1 MSAPDEGS
9 VTIMGETE
17 RHGRSGRDFS
27 STWVPQPQRAI
38 GGHSE
43 RHGRVSSWVLVFMVI
58 AAFCVGGVAII
69 EQLWWLFWVCVGV
82 VVGAVPAGKFV
93 GIMDDA
99 V

>member
-27 STWVPQPQRAI
+27 STWVPQPQQTIAGRA
-38 GGHSE
+38 E
-43 RHGRVSSWVLVFMVI
+43 RHGRTSSWILVFVVI
-58 AAFCVGGVAII
+58 ATFCVGGAAII
-69 EQLWWLFWVCVGV
+69 AHLWWLFWACVGV
-82 VVGAVPAGKFV
+82 VVVAVLAGKLV